1 MSAFD
6 KYLQA
11 VLLAAQAEAR
21 EDGSAAME
29 ARHALLAVAAQD
41 GTEPQRFLAAAGLG
55 RVELKAAL
63 DREFAHSL
71 GAAGVAPGAFDLHST
86 PDPDR
91 RPQLG
96 ASLRLALE
104 RMAGSSRK
112 KDLTPLHVLHALLQA
127 EVGTV
132 PRALDLAGVD
142 RAALAA
148 RVREGL

>member
-6 KYLQA
+6 RYLHT

-21 EDGSAAME
+21 DDGSAAIE

-41 GTEPQRFLAAAGLG
+41 GTEPQRVLAAAGLG
-55 RVELKAAL
+55 PAELKAAL

-71 GAAGVAPGAFDLHST
+71 GAAGVAPGAFDLHAT
-86 PDPDR
+86 PDPDH
-91 RPQLG
+91 RPRPG
-96 ASLRLALE
+96 ASLRLALD
-104 RMAGSSRK
+104 RMAGSHRK
-112 KDLTPLHVLHALLQA
+112 KDLTPLHLLHALLAA

>member
-6 KYLQA
+6 TYLQA
-11 VLLAAQAEAR
+11 VLLAAQDEAR
-21 EDGSAAME
+21 DDGSAAME

-41 GTEPQRFLAAAGLG
+41 GTGPQRVLAAAGLG
-55 RVELKAAL
+55 RAELKAAL

-71 GAAGVAPGAFDLHST
+71 GAAGVTPAFALRAT
-86 PDPDR
+86 PDPGR
-91 RPQLG
+91 RPQFG
-96 ASLRLALE
+96 ASLKLALD
-104 RMAGSSRK
+104 RMAGAHRK
-112 KDLTPLHVLHALLQA
+112 KDLTPFHLLHALLQA

-148 RVREGL
+148 RVREEL